1 MAITPPRL
9 LTSLRFWDPE
19 TGLAPASDI
28 LLKGGRI
35 AGIERAGTAG
45 AAEGM
50 ARIDCTGQF
59 AVPGLINGHHHSHEA
74 HFRGRGEAQCL
85 EEWMTGVRPQRPLAL
100 TPDDVRVRVLS
111 IAAEALRSGT
121 TTICD
126 DVGIDPN
133 ARPDL
138 LDAAAAAWE
147 EAGIAAH
154 VGPTMFNVGFA
165 RAVPFAED
173 MLPAMPAPPLADATA
188 QVAALA
194 GFAAGLARAGGR
206 VRAIV
211 APSAPQR
218 CTPKFLAILGDLAAR
233 DGLPMM
239 MHALET
245 RVQAVGAR
253 RQWPGGLIA
262 YLDNLRVLRAGTA
275 LIHGVWLTRAE
286 MAVLA
291 ERGASVQMNPASN
304 LKLGSGVADM
314 AGLLAAGVN
323 VSLGSDG
330 CGSIETVGM
339 GGTLAMAALLSTLR
353 GRPEQWLRAEDAL
366 RAATAGGAHALGR
379 EGEIGRIASG
389 AFADI
394 ALYRL
399 DRAPFIPLGDPV
411 RQLVFG
417 QAVPHRVLISGRDVL
432 RDGVPL
438 LIDEAAVGAAMAR
451 VQARLAPELDA
462 AERAAAALRPGM
474 RAIRERCRAEPLGP
488 EYDGLRLD
496 AME

>member
-1 MAITPPRL
+1 MVVPSLL

-19 TGLAPASDI
+19 TGLAPVSDI
-28 LLKGGRI
+28 LLADGRI
-35 AGIERAGTAG
+35 AGIEREGTAG
-45 AAEGM
+45 APEGIE
-50 ARIDCTGQF
+50 RIDCTGHF
-59 AVPGLINGHHHSHEA
+59 GVPGLINGHNHSHEA
-74 HFRGRGEAQCL
+74 HFRGRSEAQCL

-126 DVGIDPN
+126 DVGIDPV

-138 LDAAAAAWE
+138 LDAAAAAWD

-154 VGPTMFNVGFA
+154 VGPTMFDVGFA

-173 MLPAMPAPPLADATA
+173 MLPAMPAPSLADATA

-218 CTPKFLAILGDLAAR
+218 CTPGFLAALADLAAG
-233 DGLPMM
+233 DSLPLM

-245 RVQAVGAR
+245 RVQVVGGR
-253 RQWPGGLIA
+253 RQWPGGVIA
-262 YLDNLRVLRAGTA
+262 YLDNLGMLRPGTT
-275 LIHGVWLTRAE
+275 LIHGVWLTQAE

-291 ERGASVQMNPASN
+291 GRGASVQLNPASN

-339 GGTLAMAALLSTLR
+339 GGTMALAALLSTLR
-353 GRPEQWLRAEDAL
+353 GGPERWLRAEDAL
-366 RAATAGGAHALGR
+366 RAATAGGARALGR
-379 EGEIGRIASG
+379 EGQIGRIATG

-394 ALYRL
+394 AIFRL

-417 QAVPHRVLISGRDVL
+417 QAVPHRVLVSGREVL

-438 LIDEAAVGAAMAR
+438 LIDETAVGTAMAR
-451 VQARLAPELDA
+451 VQVRLAPDLDA
-462 AERAAAALRPGM
+462 AEQAAAVLRPGM

-488 EYDGLRLD
+488 GYDSLRLD